1 MATAEQTR
9 TVQRYSDVW
18 ANGDLDVLDE
28 LFTADCVR
36 HGPDM
41 ERGPIKGREGVK
53 EIVALYRTAAP
64 DLRVPV
70 DVIVGEGERVLSRWS
85 ATGTCNGPMMGNAPT
100 GKSFTIF
107 GFWMH
112 RFEGDKIA
120 EEWAAFDTHG
130 FLAQLGVSVP

>member
-1 MATAEQTR
+1 
-9 TVQRYSDVW
+9 
-18 ANGDLDVLDE
+18 
-28 LFTADCVR
+28 
-36 HGPDM
+36 
-41 ERGPIKGREGVK
+41 
-53 EIVALYRTAAP
+53 
-64 DLRVPV
+64 
-70 DVIVGEGERVLSRWS
+70 
-85 ATGTCNGPMMGNAPT
+85 MMGNAPT